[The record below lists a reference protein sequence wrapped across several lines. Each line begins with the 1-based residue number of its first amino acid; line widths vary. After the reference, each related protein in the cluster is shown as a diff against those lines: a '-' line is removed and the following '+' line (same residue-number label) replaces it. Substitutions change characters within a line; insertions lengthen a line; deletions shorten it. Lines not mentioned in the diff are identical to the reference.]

1 MGGEPGPSARGGVPA
16 AVARA
21 RAPGD
26 SPAALQ
32 PADRGGV
39 CRLDPAVRAIPR
51 DAASRRTGG
60 AGLGAVSEQSRGG
73 ARGEP
78 VDAEPCLGVAPL
90 SLPSP
95 ATPTPRRV

>member
-1 MGGEPGPSARGGVPA
+1 MGGEPGPSARWGVPA

-32 PADRGGV
+32 PADRRGV

-60 AGLGAVSEQSRGG
+60 AGRGADSEQSRGW
-73 ARGEP
+73 ARGER
-78 VDAEPCLGVAPL
+78 VDAEPGVVGAPL
-90 SLPSP
+90 SIPCR
-95 ATPTPRRV
+95 ARPTARRV